1 MKQQVVRQQRL
12 QCDACHHI
20 EDIEAGYAAQK
31 LQDVGLY
38 HVEKS
43 GAPASS
49 SVIVIP
55 SRRGERRRGG
65 RENPKLCA
73 PGFAGLIG
81 EIGSDQAQR

>member
-1 MKQQVVRQQRL
+1 MLDSAPTEGPVRAHQ
-12 QCDACHHI
+12 
-20 EDIEAGYAAQK
+20 GNAAQK

-65 RENPKLCA
+65 RENLELCA
-73 PGFAGLIG
+73 PGFAGFVG
-81 EIGSDQAQR
+81 EIGPDQLNGNQPSL